1 MRFIETELSGV
12 YLVELEKREDH
23 RGFFARTWCRDEI
36 AREGL
41 DPTIAQMNTGF
52 TLQKGT
58 LRGMHFQRAPD
69 AEVKFVRC
77 TRGSVF
83 DVAVDLR
90 PESPTFKK
98 WVGFELTA
106 INERMLW
113 IPEGL
118 AHGYQ
123 TLEDE
128 TEILYTTSRPY
139 APDSASGVRW
149 DDPAFGISWPMEVAR
164 ISDADRNWSDFTR

>member
-1 MRFIETELSGV
+1 MRFSRTELPGV
-12 YLVELEKREDH
+12 YVIELEKREDH

-52 TLQKGT
+52 SLKKGT
-58 LRGMHFQRAPD
+58 LRGMHFQRAPN
-69 AEVKFVRC
+69 AEIKFVRC

-106 INERMLW
+106 ANGRMLW

-123 TLEDE
+123 TLEDGA
-128 TEILYTTSRPY
+128 EILYATSKPY

-149 DDPAFGISWPMEVAR
+149 DDPAFGISWPLEVAL
-164 ISDADRNWSDFTR
+164 ISDADRKWSDFTL